1 MSKSIDFL
9 IRKKKLVDEIIAEIV
24 LCLHLQNAK
33 TISFKNPI
41 KTKTKNCL
49 DEILG
54 IDESQIAYSSEDSC
68 SFKDLEIT
76 DLIAILTQIK
86 VGENIITETLR
97 EINFK
102 SRYIN

>member
-41 KTKTKNCL
+41 KLKTQNCFG
-49 DEILG
+49 EIMG
-54 IDESQIAYSSEDSC
+54 IDESEIAFSSEDSC

-76 DLIAILTQIK
+76 DLIAILTE
-86 VGENIITETLR
+86 VERGEYEITEKIIIGD
-97 EINFK
+97 INK
-102 SRYIN
+102 S